1 MYVAR
6 IPLDQKGAVV
16 ETQNQWAVAKM
27 ENANAEANAQ
37 EADAQ
42 LHQAQN
48 DYKAARLSVDSAI
61 SAKKQAEQ
69 SADMNRINNAQKDL
83 KAAEDSSKA
92 AETRVKYF
100 VAYRDYLKR
109 YMRYTQENMYW
120 YEAKYENAK
129 ASLAK
134 QNNIAPKGIVYD
146 KFPQQLDQRGQR
158 TAKAKERAEAEKTKA
173 VSARNNWLS
182 AQQAADRLTGR
193 TGGMFDPM
201 APQTAPTTATGG
213 GGAVTTQPTEVKPLS
228 NTPAPTTGGGEQP
241 QQPQQ
246 PQ

>member
-1 MYVAR
+1 MHIAR

-16 ETQNQWAVAKM
+16 ETQNQWSVAKM

-42 LHQAQN
+42 LHQARN
-48 DYKAARLSVDSAI
+48 DHKAARLAVDSAI
-61 SAKKQAEQ
+61 SAKKSAEA

-83 KAAEDSSKA
+83 KAAEDAAKA
-92 AETRVKYF
+92 AEMRVKYF
-100 VAYRDYLKR
+100 EAYRSYLQR

-146 KFPQQLDQRGQR
+146 KFPKQMEERGNR
-158 TAKAKERAEAEKTKA
+158 TQKAKERAESEKQKA
-173 VSARNNWLS
+173 LSARTSWLS
-182 AQQAADRLTGR
+182 AQQAADKLTGR
-193 TGGMFDPM
+193 TGSLFDPM
-201 APQTAPTTATGG
+201 APPAQPTTAG
-213 GGAVTTQPTEVKPLS
+213 GGAATGGTMQQPPVS
-228 NTPAPTTGGGEQP
+228 NTPPLTARSLSRHRSSSLLW
-241 QQPQQ
+241 
-246 PQ
+246 

>member
-1 MYVAR
+1 MHIAR

-42 LHQAQN
+42 LHQARN
-48 DYKAARLSVDSAI
+48 DHKAARLAVDSAI
-61 SAKKQAEQ
+61 SAKKSAET

-83 KAAEDSSKA
+83 KAAEDSAKA
-92 AETRVKYF
+92 AELRVKYF
-100 VAYRDYLKR
+100 DAYRNFLKR

-134 QNNIAPKGIVYD
+134 QNNIQPKGIVYD

-158 TAKAKERAEAEKTKA
+158 TQKAKERAESEKQKA
-173 VSARNNWLS
+173 LSARTSWLS

-193 TGGMFDPM
+193 TGSMFDPM
-201 APQTAPTTATGG
+201 APPATPTVG
-213 GGAVTTQPTEVKPLS
+213 GGAATQTNVTQPAEVKPLS
-228 NTPAPTTGGGEQP
+228 NTPAPTTGGDSPPP
-241 QQPQQ
+241 QQ
-246 PQ
+246 